1 MSAPSSAG
9 TDAPSSSPSPSTTSL
24 PPSVPSVAPSPHA
37 AAPEPSP
44 PLPAHAPLPLQLQL
58 QLQEREITLL
68 KAGVRDCAQVAA
80 ALPPPRA
87 REWMERILACVHG
100 LLAAHG
106 GVLVHW
112 TGDGAAVLFPSEDS
126 GSGTGADGSDGV
138 RRAATY
144 AVALQMALK
153 ELNDAYRQER
163 LPPVY
168 VGVGIAF
175 GPALVGDLSPSGSAV
190 QAPVLLG
197 DVVAEAAQLRAFALR
212 GQVLVSE
219 AVYQRCWTMASVS
232 APVQVFA
239 KGRSAPLAMRE
250 LVAVPG
256 RRLKVPR
263 QEFRRSLRVEANLPC
278 TCQRVEGGA
287 VLPHQ
292 VPCSVR
298 DMGYHG
304 ALLELGEPVPMHG
317 ELRLAFD
324 LPIARYQA
332 RDVYARVVTLNTA
345 GPQVLAGVEFTAT
358 SAEFDAQVRR
368 FVQGMVAP
376 G

>member
-1 MSAPSSAG
+1 MPVPPVPGPEAP
-9 TDAPSSSPSPSTTSL
+9 DAPDASD
-24 PPSVPSVAPSPHA
+24 APGAH
-37 AAPEPSP
+37 
-44 PLPAHAPLPLQLQL
+44 LPAGPGALP
-58 QLQEREITLL
+58 LQEREITLL
-68 KAGVRDCAQVAA
+68 KAGIRDFAQMAA
-80 ALPPPRA
+80 SMPPDRS
-87 REWMERILACVHG
+87 RDWMERVIGCLHG
-100 LLAAHG
+100 LLPAYG
-106 GVLVHW
+106 GVLDHW
-112 TGDGAAVLFPSEDS
+112 TGEGAAVVFPSAEGEPEGD
-126 GSGTGADGSDGV
+126 GRGADDGV
-138 RRAATY
+138 QRAAMY

-153 ELNDAYRQER
+153 DLNDAFREER
-163 LPPVY
+163 MPPVY

-175 GPALVGDLSPSGSAV
+175 GTALLGDLAPPRGGR
-190 QAPVLLG
+190 QASVLLG
-197 DVVAEAAQLRAFALR
+197 AVVAEASQLRAFALR

-232 APVQVFA
+232 APSHVFV
-239 KGRSAPLAMRE
+239 KGLAEPLSLRE
-250 LVAVPG
+250 LVAVPS

-278 TCQRVEGGA
+278 TCQLVQDGA
-287 VLPHQ
+287 VLPHL
-292 VPCSVR
+292 VACSVR

-304 ALLELGEPVPMHG
+304 ALLELGEPVPLHG

-332 RDVYARVVTLNTA
+332 RDVYARVVTLNTT

-358 SAEFDAQVRR
+358 SPEFDAQVRR

>member
-1 MSAPSSAG
+1 MSDPSSAG
-9 TDAPSSSPSPSTTSL
+9 TDAT
-24 PPSVPSVAPSPHA
+24 
-37 AAPEPSP
+37 PSP
-44 PLPAHAPLPLQLQL
+44 PPSSPPPQPPTPP
-58 QLQEREITLL
+58 QLQECEITLL
-68 KAGVRDCAQVAA
+68 KAGVRDFAQMAA
-80 ALPPPRA
+80 SLPPPRA

-106 GVLVHW
+106 GVLAHW
-112 TGDGAAVLFPSEDS
+112 TDGGAAVLFPSED
-126 GSGTGADGSDGV
+126 GGGDGSDGV

-153 ELNDAYRQER
+153 DLNDAYRQER

-168 VGVGIAF
+168 MGVGIAF
-175 GPALVGDLSPSGSAV
+175 GTALVGDLPSSGPAGR
-190 QAPVLLG
+190 APVLLG
-197 DVVAEAAQLRAFALR
+197 DVVSEAAQLRAFALR

-219 AVYQRCWTMASVS
+219 AVYQRCWTMASLS

-239 KGRSAPLAMRE
+239 KGRTAPLAMRE

-292 VPCSVR
+292 LPCTVR

-304 ALLELGEPVPMHG
+304 ALLELAEPVPMHG

-332 RDVYARVVTLNTA
+332 RDVYARVVTLNTT

-358 SAEFDAQVRR
+358 CAEFDAQVRR

>member
-9 TDAPSSSPSPSTTSL
+9 TDAPSPSPSPSPTSL
-24 PPSVPSVAPSPHA
+24 PSSGSSVAPSPHA
-37 AAPEPSP
+37 AALESP
-44 PLPAHAPLPLQLQL
+44 QL

-68 KAGVRDCAQVAA
+68 KAGVRDFAQVAA
-80 ALPPPRA
+80 SLPPPRA

-112 TGDGAAVLFPSEDS
+112 TGDGAAALFPSKDS
-126 GSGTGADGSDGV
+126 GSGADGSDGV

-239 KGRSAPLAMRE
+239 KGRTAPLAMRE

-292 VPCSVR
+292 VPCTVR

-332 RDVYARVVTLNTA
+332 RDVYARVVTLNTT

>member
-1 MSAPSSAG
+1 MPVPPPPG
-9 TDAPSSSPSPSTTSL
+9 PDAPS
-24 PPSVPSVAPSPHA
+24 APG
-37 AAPEPSP
+37 APVSAVTGTPF
-44 PLPAHAPLPLQLQL
+44 
-58 QLQEREITLL
+58 LQEREVTLL
-68 KAGVRDCAQVAA
+68 KAGIRDFAQVASSM
-80 ALPPPRA
+80 PPAQA
-87 REWMERILACVHG
+87 RDWMERVIGCLYG
-100 LLAAHG
+100 LLPAYG
-106 GVLVHW
+106 GVLAHW
-112 TGDGAAVLFPSEDS
+112 TGEGAAVLFPPEE
-126 GSGTGADGSDGV
+126 GKQEGDGKGDEGGV
-138 RRAATY
+138 QRAAMY

-153 ELNDAYRQER
+153 DLNDAFRQDR

-175 GPALVGDLSPSGSAV
+175 GPALVGDLAPSGGGR

-197 DVVAEAAQLRAFALR
+197 TVVSEASQLRAFALR
-212 GQVLVSE
+212 GQVLVNE

-232 APVQVFA
+232 APTHVFV
-239 KGRSAPLAMRE
+239 KGRSEPLPLRE

-278 TCQRVEGGA
+278 SCQLVQDGA
-287 VLPHQ
+287 VLPHL

-304 ALLELGEPVPMHG
+304 ALLELGEPVPLHG

-332 RDVYARVVTLNTA
+332 RDVYARVVTLNTT

-368 FVQGMVAP
+368 FVQGMVVS

>member
-1 MSAPSSAG
+1 MSAPSSTGA
-9 TDAPSSSPSPSTTSL
+9 DAPSSSPSPSPPCL
-24 PPSVPSVAPSPHA
+24 PPSAPSVAPSPHA
-37 AAPEPSP
+37 AALEPSP
-44 PLPAHAPLPLQLQL
+44 PLPPHAPPPVQL

-68 KAGVRDCAQVAA
+68 KAGVRDFAQVAA
-80 ALPPPRA
+80 SLPPLRA
-87 REWMERILACVHG
+87 REWTERTLACVHG

-112 TGDGAAVLFPSEDS
+112 TGDGAAMLFPCED
-126 GSGTGADGSDGV
+126 GGDGSDGV

-175 GPALVGDLSPSGSAV
+175 GSALVGDLSPSGAAV
-190 QAPVLLG
+190 QTPVLLG

-239 KGRSAPLAMRE
+239 KGRTAPLAMRE

-278 TCQRVEGGA
+278 ACQRVEGGA

-292 VPCSVR
+292 VPCTVR

-304 ALLELGEPVPMHG
+304 ALLELGEAVPMHG

>member
-1 MSAPSSAG
+1 MSDPSSAG
-9 TDAPSSSPSPSTTSL
+9 TDATPSPRSPSSEPLSSSSPSSSQ
-24 PPSVPSVAPSPHA
+24 PPPF
-37 AAPEPSP
+37 
-44 PLPAHAPLPLQLQL
+44 
-58 QLQEREITLL
+58 QEREITLL
-68 KAGVRDCAQVAA
+68 KAGVRDFAQMAA
-80 ALPPPRA
+80 SLPPPRA

-106 GVLVHW
+106 GVLAHW
-112 TGDGAAVLFPSEDS
+112 MDDGAAVLFPSED
-126 GSGTGADGSDGV
+126 GGRGGDGSDGV

-153 ELNDAYRQER
+153 ELNDACRQER

-175 GPALVGDLSPSGSAV
+175 GTALVGNLPSSGPAG

-197 DVVAEAAQLRAFALR
+197 DVVSEAAQLRAFALR

-219 AVYQRCWTMASVS
+219 AVYQRCWTMASLS

-239 KGRSAPLAMRE
+239 KGRTAPLAMRE

-287 VLPHQ
+287 VLPHL
-292 VPCSVR
+292 VPCTVR

-304 ALLELGEPVPMHG
+304 ALLELAEPVPMHG

-324 LPIARYQA
+324 LPIVRYQA
-332 RDVYARVVTLNTA
+332 RDVYARVVTLNTT

-358 SAEFDAQVRR
+358 CAEFDAQVRR

>member
-1 MSAPSSAG
+1 MPPGAGAPS
-9 TDAPSSSPSPSTTSL
+9 
-24 PPSVPSVAPSPHA
+24 
-37 AAPEPSP
+37 
-44 PLPAHAPLPLQLQL
+44 
-58 QLQEREITLL
+58 LQEREITLL
-68 KAGVRDCAQVAA
+68 KAGIRDFAQVASSV
-80 ALPPPRA
+80 PPA
-87 REWMERILACVHG
+87 QAHGWMERVIGCLHG
-100 LLAAHG
+100 LLPAYG
-106 GVLVHW
+106 GVLAHW
-112 TGDGAAVLFPSEDS
+112 TGESAAVLFPPGEGGQEGD
-126 GSGTGADGSDGV
+126 GQGADDGV
-138 RRAATY
+138 QRAAMY

-153 ELNDAYRQER
+153 DLNDAFRQDR

-175 GPALVGDLSPSGSAV
+175 GPALVGDFAPSGGGR

-197 DVVAEAAQLRAFALR
+197 TVVSEASQLRAFALR

-219 AVYQRCWTMASVS
+219 GGVPALLDDGVGVGADACLRQGPRRA
-232 APVQVFA
+232 
-239 KGRSAPLAMRE
+239 AMSLRE

-278 TCQRVEGGA
+278 ICQLVQDGA
-287 VLPHQ
+287 VLPRL
-292 VPCSVR
+292 VACSLR

-304 ALLELGEPVPMHG
+304 ALLELGEPVPLHG

-324 LPIARYQA
+324 LPSVRYQA
-332 RDVYARVVTLNTA
+332 RDVYARVVTLNTS

-358 SAEFDAQVRR
+358 SAEFDAQVRH

>member
-1 MSAPSSAG
+1 MSAPSSTG
-9 TDAPSSSPSPSTTSL
+9 TDATPPPEPPSSEPSSSSSS
-24 PPSVPSVAPSPHA
+24 
-37 AAPEPSP
+37 SP
-44 PLPAHAPLPLQLQL
+44 PPP
-58 QLQEREITLL
+58 LQEREITLL
-68 KAGVRDCAQVAA
+68 KAGVRDFAQMAA
-80 ALPPPRA
+80 SLPPPRA
-87 REWMERILACVHG
+87 REWMERILSCVHG

-106 GVLVHW
+106 GVLAHW
-112 TGDGAAVLFPSEDS
+112 MDDGAAVLFPSGDR
-126 GSGTGADGSDGV
+126 GGDGSDGV

-168 VGVGIAF
+168 AGVGIAF
-175 GPALVGDLSPSGSAV
+175 GTALVGNLPSSGPAG

-197 DVVAEAAQLRAFALR
+197 DVVSDAAQLRAFALR

-219 AVYQRCWTMASVS
+219 AVYQRCWTMASLS

-239 KGRSAPLAMRE
+239 KGRAAPLAMRE

-263 QEFRRSLRVEANLPC
+263 QEFRRSLRVEANLAC

-292 VPCSVR
+292 LPCTVR

-304 ALLELGEPVPMHG
+304 ALLELAEPVPLHG

-332 RDVYARVVTLNTA
+332 RDVYARVVTLHTT

-358 SAEFDAQVRR
+358 CAEFDAQVRR

>member
-1 MSAPSSAG
+1 MPVPPAPG
-9 TDAPSSSPSPSTTSL
+9 PDAPS
-24 PPSVPSVAPSPHA
+24 APGAPVSA
-37 AAPEPSP
+37 ATGTPF
-44 PLPAHAPLPLQLQL
+44 
-58 QLQEREITLL
+58 LQEREVTLL
-68 KAGVRDCAQVAA
+68 KAGMRDFAQVASSM
-80 ALPPPRA
+80 PPAQA
-87 REWMERILACVHG
+87 RDWMERVIGCLHG
-100 LLAAHG
+100 LLPAYG
-106 GVLVHW
+106 GVLAHW
-112 TGDGAAVLFPSEDS
+112 TGEGAAVLFPPEE
-126 GSGTGADGSDGV
+126 GKQEGDGKGDEGGV
-138 RRAATY
+138 QRAAMY

-153 ELNDAYRQER
+153 DLNDAFRQDR

-175 GPALVGDLSPSGSAV
+175 GPALVGDFAPSGGGR

-197 DVVAEAAQLRAFALR
+197 TVVSEASQLRAFALR

-232 APVQVFA
+232 APTHVFV
-239 KGRSAPLAMRE
+239 KGRSEPLPLRE

-278 TCQRVEGGA
+278 SCQLVQDGA
-287 VLPHQ
+287 VLPHL
-292 VPCSVR
+292 VHCSVR

-304 ALLELGEPVPMHG
+304 ALLELGEPVPLHG

-332 RDVYARVVTLNTA
+332 RDVYARVVTLNTT

-368 FVQGMVAP
+368 FVQGMVVS

>member
-1 MSAPSSAG
+1 MSLPSAPGSE
-9 TDAPSSSPSPSTTSL
+9 D
-24 PPSVPSVAPSPHA
+24 PPSAPAVP
-37 AAPEPSP
+37 
-44 PLPAHAPLPLQLQL
+44 L
-58 QLQEREITLL
+58 LQERDITLL
-68 KAGVRDCAQVAA
+68 KAGVRDFAQSAA
-80 ALPPPRA
+80 SLAPAQSRD
-87 REWMERILACVHG
+87 WMERILACVHG
-100 LLAAHG
+100 PLATYG
-106 GVLVHW
+106 GELAHW
-112 TGDGAAVLFPSEDS
+112 TGENAAVVFRPGE
-126 GSGTGADGSDGV
+126 GADDSV
-138 RRAATY
+138 QRAAMY

-153 ELNDAYRQER
+153 ELNEACRNER

-168 VGVGIAF
+168 VGVGIAC
-175 GPALVGDLSPSGSAV
+175 GPALVGDGAPAGSGR
-190 QAPVLLG
+190 QAPLLLG
-197 DVVAEAAQLRAFALR
+197 EVVAEASQLRAFALR

-232 APVQVFA
+232 APVQVFV
-239 KGRSAPLAMRE
+239 KGRSGQLSMRE

-256 RRLKVPR
+256 RKLKVPR

-278 TCQRVEGGA
+278 TCQRVQDGA
-287 VLPHQ
+287 VLPHA

-304 ALLELGEPVPMHG
+304 ALLELDEPVPMHG

-332 RDVYARVVTLNTA
+332 RDVYARVVTLNTT

-368 FVQGMVAP
+368 FVQGMVA
-376 G
+376 GG